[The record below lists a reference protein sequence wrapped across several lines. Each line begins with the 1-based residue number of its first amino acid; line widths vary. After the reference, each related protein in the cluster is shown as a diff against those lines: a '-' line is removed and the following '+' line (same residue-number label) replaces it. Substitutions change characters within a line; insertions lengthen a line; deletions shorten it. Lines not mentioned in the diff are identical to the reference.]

1 MGYMINQT
9 VFDATFI
16 NINGKFT
23 HKTNVR
29 YNLFPYNTKDQADK
43 ILADF
48 DGILGAFFQEIYS
61 VETPNNISREDIIK
75 KICDNVSFPENSLD
89 RYKLENILRELY
101 FANDHSLKCNNLNTF
116 KYISCA
122 KNVSKISEYIVSTIC
137 DKEAITTALVNHKR
151 TTSNVMDTLV
161 EKYLPKLSSKKPGI
175 EYLSLFP
182 QIKELFT
189 KDLICLIENSN
200 TDFSDYIQLISYYYF
215 FYTSQVIL
223 RLNEFFSPGDDIIP
237 LYFCMGWEKTSKGR
251 ACYNQGWHRL
261 EDLLNE
267 IFSHAVLLE
276 MLNQT
281 GLDKKYSYKDILD
294 EYNSSDDERKNEIF
308 SCIESIKTKY
318 RNCYAPDD
326 NFEDN
331 AKYEPSSYA
340 KDDVETLIKEFH
352 SDIVLQFKKSS
363 RQRANEA
370 FQKGFSQFCKDNF
383 LQNRKKNGL
392 ILVLNEEQLILFTK
406 IIISKKDKMRLNEL
420 FDEFARRGIGMDK
433 PTHDCVIEY
442 YERLN
447 IIEKKSDSGDA
458 KYVKGIF

>member
-1 MGYMINQT
+1 MGYMINQA
-9 VFDATFI
+9 VFDETFLKT
-16 NINGKFT
+16 GKFQ
-23 HKTNVR
+23 HKTNVH

-48 DGILGAFFQEIYS
+48 DGILGAFFQDIYS
-61 VETPNNISREDIIK
+61 VETPNNISRDDILRE
-75 KICDNVSFPENSLD
+75 ICDNVSFPENSLN

-101 FANDHSLKCNNLNTF
+101 FDDDHSLKCNSLNTF

-137 DKEAITTALVNHKR
+137 DKEAITMSLSEHNRA
-151 TTSNVMDTLV
+151 TSNVMDALV
-161 EKYLPKLSSKKPGI
+161 EKHLPELSKKKSGI

-189 KDLICLIENSN
+189 KDLVCLIENSN
-200 TDFSDYIQLISYYYF
+200 MEFSDYIQLIAYYYF

-223 RLNEFFSPGDDIIP
+223 RLNEFFSPGNDIIP
-237 LYFCMGWEKTSKGR
+237 LYFCMGWEKTSQSR
-251 ACYNQGWHRL
+251 ACYSQGWRRL

-267 IFSHAVLLE
+267 MFSHAVLLE

-294 EYNSSDDERKNEIF
+294 EYNSSDDERKCEIF
-308 SCIESIKTKY
+308 SCIENLKLKY
-318 RNCYAPDD
+318 RNNYATDD
-326 NFEDN
+326 DFKDN
-331 AKYEPSSYA
+331 SKYAPSSYV
-340 KDDVETLIKEFH
+340 KGDVTALIKEFH
-352 SDIVLQFKKSS
+352 SDIMLQFKKSS
-363 RQRANEA
+363 RDRANEA
-370 FQKGFSQFCKDNF
+370 FQKGFFLFCKDNF

-392 ILVLNEEQLILFTK
+392 MLVLNEEQLVLFTK
-406 IIISKKDKMRLNEL
+406 IIIGKRDKMRLNEL
-420 FDEFARRGIGMDK
+420 FDEFSRRGIDMDRQ
-433 PTHDCVIEY
+433 THECMVEY

-458 KYVKGIF
+458 QYVKGIL

>member
-9 VFDATFI
+9 VFDATF
-16 NINGKFT
+16 NKKGQFN
-23 HKTNVR
+23 HMTNVH

-61 VETPNNISREDIIK
+61 VEMPNNISREDIIK
-75 KICDNVSFPENSLD
+75 KICDNVSFPDNSLN
-89 RYKLENILRELY
+89 RYKLENILRKLY
-101 FANDHSLKCNNLNTF
+101 FADDHTLKCNNLNMF

-137 DKEAITTALVNHKR
+137 DKNTIISSLLNHKR
-151 TTSNVMDTLV
+151 ITSNVMDVLV
-161 EKYLPKLSSKKPGI
+161 EEHLPELSEKKSGIKYI
-175 EYLSLFP
+175 SLFP

-189 KDLICLIENSN
+189 KDLVCLIENSN
-200 TDFSDYIQLISYYYF
+200 TEFYDFIQLISYYYF

-223 RLNEFFSPGDDIIP
+223 RLNEFFSPSDDIIP
-237 LYFCMGWEKTSKGR
+237 LYFCMGWEKTSQSR

-261 EDLLNE
+261 EDLLDE
-267 IFSHAVLLE
+267 MFSHAVLLE

-294 EYNSSDDERKNEIF
+294 EYNSSDDNQKNEIF
-308 SCIESIKTKY
+308 SCIENLKVKY
-318 RNCYAPDD
+318 RNNYAPDED
-326 NFEDN
+326 FEDN
-331 AKYEPSSYA
+331 FKYAPSSYTRS
-340 KDDVETLIKEFH
+340 DLTELIKEFH
-352 SDIVLQFKKSS
+352 SDIMLQFKKSS
-363 RQRANEA
+363 RKRANEA
-370 FQKGFSQFCKDNF
+370 FQKGFFLFCKDNF

-392 ILVLNEEQLILFTK
+392 MLVLSEEQLVLFTK
-406 IIISKKDKMRLNEL
+406 IIIGKKDKMRLNEL
-420 FDEFARRGIGMDK
+420 FDELSRRGIGMDRQ
-433 PTHDCVIEY
+433 THECVVEY

-458 KYVKGIF
+458 QYVKGIF

>member
-16 NINGKFT
+16 NKKDQFK
-23 HKTNVR
+23 HKTNVH
-29 YNLFPYNTKDQADK
+29 YNLFPYNTKDQSDK

-75 KICDNVSFPENSLD
+75 EICDNVSFPDNSSN
-89 RYKLENILRELY
+89 RYKLENFLRELY
-101 FANDHSLKCNNLNTF
+101 FADDHSLKCNSLNTF

-122 KNVSKISEYIVSTIC
+122 KNVSRISEYIVSTIC
-137 DKEAITTALVNHKR
+137 DKEAIMASLLNHKR
-151 TTSNVMDTLV
+151 ATYNVMDMLV
-161 EKYLPKLSSKKPGI
+161 EKHLPELATKKSGT
-175 EYLSLFP
+175 EYLSFFP

-189 KDLICLIENSN
+189 KDLVCLIENSN
-200 TDFSDYIQLISYYYF
+200 TEFSDYIQLIAYYYF

-237 LYFCMGWEKTSKGR
+237 LYFCMGWEKTSQSR
-251 ACYNQGWHRL
+251 ACFNQGWRRL
-261 EDLLNE
+261 EKLLNE
-267 IFSHAVLLE
+267 MFSHAVLLE

-294 EYNSSDDERKNEIF
+294 EYNLSDDEQKSEIF
-308 SCIESIKTKY
+308 SCLENLKTKY
-318 RNCYAPDD
+318 RNSYVSEDD
-326 NFEDN
+326 FEDN
-331 AKYEPSSYA
+331 SKYAPSSYA
-340 KDDVETLIKEFH
+340 KGDVAALIKEFH
-352 SDIVLQFKKSS
+352 SDIMLQFEKSS
-363 RQRANEA
+363 RKRANEA
-370 FQKGFSQFCKDNF
+370 FQKSFFLFCKDNF

-392 ILVLNEEQLILFTK
+392 MLVLDEEQLVLFTK
-406 IIISKKDKMRLNEL
+406 IIIGKRDKMRLNEL
-420 FDEFARRGIGMDK
+420 FGEFARRGIGMDRQ
-433 PTHDCVIEY
+433 TRECVVEY

-458 KYVKGIF
+458 QYVKGIF